1 MIKKVFLIVFAII
14 CFGFASEEEPTY
26 DQVGFIGEVKLF
38 AGNFAPRGWALC
50 NGQLL
55 AISSNQAL
63 FSILG
68 TTYGGDG
75 RTTFALPDLR
85 GRVAMGPGN
94 GPGLTSRTLGQR
106 GGTEYNYQTI
116 AQSPNMS
123 YGIPAFELDFEKV
136 SRLSQGNA
144 AVVTTGS
151 APNTK
156 IQTERDGG
164 NQSINN
170 VQPYLAVNY
179 IICVNGVFPS
189 RN

>member
-1 MIKKVFLIVFAII
+1 MIKKVCLIVLIII
-14 CFGFASEEEPTY
+14 CFGFTTEEEPAY

-55 AISSNQAL
+55 AINNNQAL

-85 GRVAMGPGN
+85 GRVAVSPGT
-94 GPGLTSRTLGQR
+94 GPGLSTYRLGQR
-106 GGTEYNYQTI
+106 GGSEYHTQTV
-116 AQSPNMS
+116 AESPNMN
-123 YGIPAFELDFEKV
+123 YPIPAFETEFEKISSLPRGASSV
-136 SRLSQGNA
+136 I
-144 AVVTTGS
+144 TTGS

-156 IQTERDGG
+156 IYTERTGG
-164 NQSINN
+164 NQSMNN
-170 VQPYLAVNY
+170 VQPFLSVNY
-179 IICVNGVFPS
+179 IICLNGVYPS
-189 RN
+189 RS